1 MLRSLIKKITPI
13 RRAYIKA
20 KMDRSGIGGQSD
32 EGDIIFRLSRELSA
46 PKTFIEFGFHVN
58 QFNCAPLIKDHD
70 GLLIDGDKNQVAD
83 ARHFLPKNIR
93 VENAFLTLDNIKFI
107 KDAFSSVGVLSID
120 VDGNDYWFMEALLD
134 TNPSIIVVEYNASFG
149 HESVTVPYDPAFDRN
164 EKHPTGWYHGASLTA
179 LHKLAKSKGYGLAAI
194 SEGGGNA
201 FFTKLGVLDPVK
213 EWKPCRLRDDSA
225 GFTWKEQW
233 EQIKDMP
240 LVQI

>member
-1 MLRSLIKKITPI
+1 
-13 RRAYIKA
+13 
-20 KMDRSGIGGQSD
+20 
-32 EGDIIFRLSRELSA
+32 
-46 PKTFIEFGFHVN
+46 
-58 QFNCAPLIKDHD
+58 
-70 GLLIDGDKNQVAD
+70 
-83 ARHFLPKNIR
+83 
-93 VENAFLTLDNIKFI
+93 
-107 KDAFSSVGVLSID
+107 
-120 VDGNDYWFMEALLD
+120 MEALLD